1 MANMAGTDPTVE
13 ILMTRSPVVVADDAP
28 VVRVAQLLADNAIA
42 GVPVVDEDGR
52 SIGVI
57 SETDLVRARA
67 AIVPGTGWQG
77 LLVRDLMTSPARTIQ
92 ASAPFAE
99 AARLMT
105 GEHIHRL
112 VVVDADRKPIGIL
125 SQGDIV
131 REMADER

>member
-1 MANMAGTDPTVE
+1 MANMADTDPTVE
-13 ILMTRSPVVVADDAP
+13 DLMTRSPVVIADDAP

-57 SETDLVRARA
+57 SETDLLRARA
-67 AIVPGTGWQG
+67 GIVPWTGWRG
-77 LLVRDLMTSPARTIQ
+77 LLVRDLMTSPAQTVA
-92 ASAPFAE
+92 ASASFAE

-105 GEHIHRL
+105 SEHIHRL
-112 VVVDADRKPIGIL
+112 VVVDADLKPIGIL